1 MSDIQ
6 DEGEGHWQVFLS
18 GVTYN
23 SPGLLPHA
31 YANQMLRSYSLF
43 GKFRA
48 RINRFKVLVKKEEI
62 LQTHI
67 RNLIYLGMT
76 G

>member
-43 GKFRA
+43 EKFRA
-48 RINRFKVLVKKEEI
+48 HINRFKVLVKKEEI

-67 RNLIYLGMT
+67 RNLIYLRMT